1 MKKVLVLIGLLAI
14 STSHQ
19 ASFAQS
25 KDTTAKQLKSV
36 QTLIE
41 KSSAAHQ
48 IEAQGNVQAKAAHEQ
63 ARNYFRQAEQALH
76 SGDVKGANQALLR
89 ATKQMLEA
97 VRMADQSSVV
107 EGKKRDDFQNRMDSV
122 NTLLDAHE
130 RIAHE
135 KGDTRSI
142 QELRKVVNSR
152 IAQAQQ
158 LLAQEQFDAARE
170 VLDETYLATKT
181 AIEKLRGGDTL
192 IRSLN
197 FASKEEEYHYEV
209 DRNDTHRMLVKV
221 LLAEKMQDA
230 NIGRLVKQF
239 MVKADQLRSQAQKQ
253 AGRGNYDSAVSTME
267 SSTKE
272 VVRAIRSAGI
282 YIPG

>member
-1 MKKVLVLIGLLAI
+1 MKKVLVFIGLLAL
-14 STSHQ
+14 STAQ
-19 ASFAQS
+19 QTAYAQS
-25 KDTTAKQLKSV
+25 GNTASRLKSV

-41 KSSAAHQ
+41 KSSGARQ
-48 IEAQGNVQAKAAHEQ
+48 IEASGNAQAQAAREQ
-63 ARNYFRQAEQALH
+63 ARAYYQQAEQAVR
-76 SGDVKGANQALLR
+76 SGNIQQADQALLQ

-97 VRMADQSSVV
+97 VRMADQSGVV

-122 NTLLDAHE
+122 SALLDAHE
-130 RIAHE
+130 RIARE
-135 KGDTRSI
+135 KGDTRSV
-142 QELRKVVNSR
+142 QELRKVVNNKL
-152 IAQAQQ
+152 AKAQQ
-158 LLAQEQFDAARE
+158 LLAQEQFEQARTT
-170 VLDETYLATKT
+170 LDETYLATKT

-192 IRSLN
+192 VRSLN
-197 FASKEEEYHYEV
+197 FASKEEEYHYEI

-239 MVKADQLRSQAQKQ
+239 MGKADQLRSQAEKQ
-253 AGRGNYDSAVSTME
+253 AGRGDYAGAVSTLE
-267 SSTKE
+267 NSTKE